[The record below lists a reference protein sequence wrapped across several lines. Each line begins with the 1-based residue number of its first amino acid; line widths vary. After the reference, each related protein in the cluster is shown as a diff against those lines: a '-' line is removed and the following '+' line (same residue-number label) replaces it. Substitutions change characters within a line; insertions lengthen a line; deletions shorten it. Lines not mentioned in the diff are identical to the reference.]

1 MHYILKKYRNYRILY
16 LLAYLAFRVT
26 MKWYCTAVSRSC
38 LSFNRRFWEHASSRK
53 VRYFLEVVVHRLGI
67 FWRFSVFFK
76 RTSNLKVN
84 RPNMTGATAQEI
96 ETQVK
101 DSYKNIST
109 QYTQINIRATCEQF
123 SVWCQIHQNSM
134 MSVILRVTSRLRNSP
149 YYQPANFFVFSII
162 IIIITRL
169 RSSVTQVDILKK
181 GIRLAITIRQTPFRT
196 IQIAKQFGIP

>member
-1 MHYILKKYRNYRILY
+1 MQSKAKKTNSRKWIWSCLTDRDSYQSTSMIQKTNEAMHYILKKYRNYRILY

-123 SVWCQIHQNSM
+123 SVWCQIHQKFYDECH
-134 MSVILRVTSRLRNSP
+134 T
-149 YYQPANFFVFSII
+149 
-162 IIIITRL
+162 
-169 RSSVTQVDILKK
+169 
-181 GIRLAITIRQTPFRT
+181 
-196 IQIAKQFGIP
+196 